1 MHKLKSEQN
10 FTCILITHDLR
21 EAVYLSDNVIVLS
34 NRPATIQYEVS
45 TNFKKNKKISDLY
58 TPEVSKILSNL
69 RDQIEVA
76 QNKNE

>member
-1 MHKLKSEQN
+1 MYFHIYQLYL
-10 FTCILITHDLR
+10 LIH
-21 EAVYLSDNVIVLS
+21 VIVLS

>member
-1 MHKLKSEQN
+1 MHKLKSERN